1 MKKHQI
7 TLTVILILLCLDV
20 VLLIMDRKAR
30 AEMEEKGSVAAEQ
43 KPSIQD
49 VAKSVRAMLN
59 DDLEEE
65 ENSSPQAE
73 RRQQRRKV
81 REERAYTLMALDALR
96 MRIVK
101 EAKQKA
107 LQGRNVCGPYLDMVN
122 GHNNMLRNM
131 VGEESNKM
139 APRVVK
145 LNTPLFRAGMAE
157 HKELMLKKRE
167 QINEF
172 MHHLDT
178 SRFDDAT
185 AMAHADY
192 VAALDELRALYD
204 DPSASYEAKLA
215 AQSKADNLANNFG
228 SLLKTNNLD
237 QGFNQEKQKNEL
249 YVSALNELL
258 CLVRFQAEI
267 NKPESNYNPNK
278 QDDGQYLKTTPE
290 DMIRFN
296 P

>member
-107 LQGRNVCGPYLDMVN
+107 LQGRNICGPYLDMVN
-122 GHNNMLRNM
+122 GYNNMLRNM
-131 VGEESNKM
+131 VEESNKM
-139 APRVVK
+139 ALRVVK
-145 LNTPLFRAGMAE
+145 LNTPRLREGTAE

-192 VAALDELRALYD
+192 VAALGELCA
-204 DPSASYEAKLA
+204 
-215 AQSKADNLANNFG
+215 F
-228 SLLKTNNLD
+228 
-237 QGFNQEKQKNEL
+237 
-249 YVSALNELL
+249 
-258 CLVRFQAEI
+258 
-267 NKPESNYNPNK
+267 
-278 QDDGQYLKTTPE
+278 
-290 DMIRFN
+290 
-296 P
+296 

>member
-1 MKKHQI
+1 MKKQQI
-7 TLTVILILLCLDV
+7 TLTIILILLCLDV
-20 VLLIMDRKAR
+20 VLLVIDRKAR
-30 AEMEEKGSVAAEQ
+30 AEMDEKGFVAAEQ
-43 KPSIQD
+43 KPSIKD
-49 VAKSVRAMLN
+49 VTRSVRAMLN
-59 DDLEEE
+59 DDSEEE
-65 ENSSPQAE
+65 ESSAPQAE

-107 LQGRNVCGPYLDMVN
+107 LQGRNVCGPYLNMVN
-122 GHNNMLRNM
+122 GYNNMLQNM
-131 VGEESNKM
+131 VGEASKM
-139 APRVVK
+139 MVLRIGK
-145 LNTPLFRAGMAE
+145 LNTSRLRAGMVE

-185 AMAHADY
+185 AKAHADY
-192 VAALDELRALYD
+192 LAALDELRALYD

-258 CLVRFQAEI
+258 CHVRFQAEI
-267 NKPESNYNPNK
+267 NKPESNYNSNK
-278 QDDGQYLKTTPE
+278 QDDGQMRN
-290 DMIRFN
+290 D
-296 P
+296 

>member
-1 MKKHQI
+1 MKKQQI
-7 TLTVILILLCLDV
+7 TLTIILILLCLDV

-30 AEMEEKGSVAAEQ
+30 AEMNGKDPVAAEQ

-122 GHNNMLRNM
+122 GYNNMLRNM
-131 VGEESNKM
+131 VGEESKKM

-192 VAALDELRALYD
+192 V
-204 DPSASYEAKLA
+204 YEKTITHTLPGRSNPVGQGPHGNRLCESREGTFPLWLVYCQWLGDQ
-215 AQSKADNLANNFG
+215 AQRSPMAWRTAD
-228 SLLKTNNLD
+228 
-237 QGFNQEKQKNEL
+237 
-249 YVSALNELL
+249 
-258 CLVRFQAEI
+258 
-267 NKPESNYNPNK
+267 
-278 QDDGQYLKTTPE
+278 
-290 DMIRFN
+290 
-296 P
+296 